1 MKRSI
6 CAIAVLALGL
16 PLAIAANDDLVS
28 RQDDDN
34 QWVLPGKNYSATRYS
49 SLDEITA
56 DNVANLTQVWSFS
69 TGALRGHEGQPLVVD
84 STMYVHSAYPNHV
97 YAIDLTEE
105 GWPIKWRY
113 TPVQDDRA
121 VPVACCDLVHR
132 GVNYVD
138 GRILMTTLDGHV
150 LALDAESGEELWNVR
165 NADPLRGETMTMAGL
180 VVKDKYI
187 VGVSGGEF
195 GIRGWVAAY
204 AVESGELLWK
214 AYSMGPD
221 EDVMLAPDFNEAN
234 PHHGG
239 PGAGTETWPGD
250 RWRNGGGATWGW
262 YAYDPELDLVYYS
275 TGNPGTWNPTPREG
289 DNKWSMSIF
298 ARDPDTGLAKWA
310 YQMTPWDAWDYDGVN
325 EHVLLDLTIG
335 GRDVKALV
343 HFDRNGFAYVLDRTD
358 GTLLSADKFV
368 EATNWAERIDLET
381 GRPVEVPEKRTR
393 QGVNILDICPSA
405 MGAKNQQPVS
415 FSPRTGLIYAGTNN
429 LCMNYE
435 GFEVRYIAG
444 APYVGANVRIF
455 AGPGGYQGEF
465 MAWNP
470 EAGEKVWGITEPFPV
485 WTGTLVTAG
494 DVAFYGTMDRW
505 FKAVDARSGEIL
517 WSSRLPSGSIGNPMT
532 FTGPDGRQYVAI
544 YSGIGGWFGL
554 PVAADLSR
562 EDPLGALGAV
572 GAAFD
577 SGLDKVTSVGGTLHV
592 FALDSA
598 N

>member
-6 CAIAVLALGL
+6 CAVVALVLAL
-16 PLAIAANDDLVS
+16 PLAIAANDDLQS
-28 RQDDDN
+28 RQTDDN
-34 QWVLPGKNYSATRYS
+34 QWVLPSKNYSATRFS
-49 SLDEITA
+49 SLDQITA
-56 DNVANLTQVWSFS
+56 DNVTNLTQVWSFS

-97 YAIDLTEE
+97 YAIDLAEE

-132 GVNYVD
+132 GVNYVE

-150 LALDAESGEELWNVR
+150 LALDAETGEELWKVR

-180 VVKDKYI
+180 VVKDRYI

-204 AVESGELLWK
+204 AVETGEQLWK

-221 EDVMLAPDFNEAN
+221 EDVLLAPDFNEAN
-234 PHHGG
+234 PHYGRF
-239 PGAGTETWPGD
+239 GAGTETWPGD
-250 RWRNGGGATWGW
+250 RWQNGGGATWGW

-289 DNKWSMSIF
+289 DNKWSMTIF
-298 ARDPDTGLAKWA
+298 ARDPDTGEAKWA
-310 YQMTPWDAWDYDGVN
+310 YQMTPWDAWDYDGIN
-325 EHVLLDLTIG
+325 EHVLLDLTIA
-335 GRDVKALV
+335 GREVKALV

-358 GTLLSADKFV
+358 GTLLSAEKFV
-368 EATNWAERIDLET
+368 EATNWAERIDLES

-393 QGVNILDICPSA
+393 QGVNTLDICPAA

-415 FSPRTGLIYAGTNN
+415 YSPRTGLIYAGTNN

-465 MAWNP
+465 MAWDP
-470 EAGEKVWGITEPFPV
+470 EAAEKVWGITEPFPV

-505 FKAVDARSGEIL
+505 FKAVDARSGDIL
-517 WSSRLPSGSIGNPMT
+517 WQSRLPSGSIGNPMT
-532 FTGPDGRQYVAI
+532 FTAPDGKQYVAI

-572 GAAFD
+572 GAAYD
-577 SGLDKVTSVGGTLHV
+577 SGLDRVTSVGGTLHV
-592 FALDSA
+592 FALEE
-598 N
+598 

>member
-6 CAIAVLALGL
+6 CAIAALALGL
-16 PLAIAANDDLVS
+16 PLALAANDDLVT
-28 RQDDDN
+28 RQTDDD

-49 SLDEITA
+49 SLDDITA

-105 GWPIKWRY
+105 DWPIKWRY

-132 GVNYVD
+132 GVNYVE

-150 LALDAESGEELWNVR
+150 IALDADSGEELWNVR

-204 AVESGELLWK
+204 AVESGEQLWK

-239 PGAGTETWPGD
+239 PGDGTETWPGD

-262 YAYDPELDLVYYS
+262 YAYDPELDLIYYS

-289 DNKWSMSIF
+289 DNKWSMTIF

-310 YQMTPWDAWDYDGVN
+310 YQMTPWDAWDYDGIN
-325 EHVLLDLTIG
+325 EHVLLDLHIG

-343 HFDRNGFAYVLDRTD
+343 HFDRNGFAYVLDRAD
-358 GTLLSADKFV
+358 GTLLSAEKFV
-368 EATNWAERIDLET
+368 EHTNWAERIDLET

-393 QGVNILDICPSA
+393 QGVNTLDICPSA

-415 FSPRTGLIYAGTNN
+415 FSPRTSLIYAGTNN

-465 MAWNP
+465 MAWDP
-470 EAGEKVWGITEPFPV
+470 AAGEKVWGITEPFPV

-494 DVAFYGTMDRW
+494 DVVFYGTMDRW

-532 FTGPDGRQYVAI
+532 FRAPDGKQYVAI

-572 GAAFD
+572 GAAYD
-577 SGLDKVTSVGGTLHV
+577 SGLDRVTSVGGTLHV
-592 FALDSA
+592 FALE
-598 N
+598 